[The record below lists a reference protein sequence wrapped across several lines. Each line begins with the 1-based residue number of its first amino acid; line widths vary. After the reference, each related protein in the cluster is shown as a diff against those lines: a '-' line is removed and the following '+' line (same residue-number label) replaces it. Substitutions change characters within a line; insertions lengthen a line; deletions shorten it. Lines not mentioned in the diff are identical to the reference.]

1 MAIKMTNLSEK
12 VIGVGEVTV
21 LPGETK
27 EVPIAFETSPILEVY
42 KNMGLVSLS
51 GKSTAATKA
60 AAEKKAEE
68 DKAKAEAEAKAAA
81 EKKAEEDKAKAEA
94 EAKAAAEK
102 KAKLDGLKDASDEEV
117 AALAQELGINPAEC
131 KDLADVR
138 KKVKA
143 ALSK

>member
-12 VIGVGEVTV
+12 VIGVGEATV

-27 EVPIAFETSPILEVY
+27 EVPRAFETSPILEVY

-51 GKSTAATKA
+51 GKPTAATKA
-60 AAEKKAEE
+60 VAEKKAEE
-68 DKAKAEAEAKAAA
+68 DKAKAEAEAKAV
-81 EKKAEEDKAKAEA
+81 
-94 EAKAAAEK
+94 AEK
-102 KAKLDGLKDASDEEV
+102 KAKLDSLKDASDEDV

-131 KDLADVR
+131 KDLTDVR

>member
-27 EVPIAFETSPILEVY
+27 EVPVAFETSPILEVY

-51 GKSTAATKA
+51 GKPTAASKA
-60 AAEKKAEE
+60 AAEKKADE
-68 DKAKAEAEAKAAA
+68 DE
-81 EKKAEEDKAKAEA
+81 AKAEA

-102 KAKLDGLKDASDEEV
+102 KAKLDSLKDASDEDV
-117 AALAQELGINPAEC
+117 ATLAQELGINPADC

>member
-12 VIGVGEVTV
+12 VIGVGEATV
-21 LPGETK
+21 LPGETR
-27 EVPIAFETSPILEVY
+27 EVPRAFETSPILEVY

-51 GKSTAATKA
+51 GKPTAATKA
-60 AAEKKAEE
+60 V
-68 DKAKAEAEAKAAA
+68 A

-102 KAKLDGLKDASDEEV
+102 KAKLDSLKDASDEDV

-131 KDLADVR
+131 KDLTDVR

>member
-12 VIGVGEVTV
+12 VIGVGEATV

-27 EVPIAFETSPILEVY
+27 EVPRAFETSPILEVY

-51 GKSTAATKA
+51 GKPTAATKA
-60 AAEKKAEE
+60 V
-68 DKAKAEAEAKAAA
+68 A

-117 AALAQELGINPAEC
+117 AVLAQELGINPAEC

>member
-1 MAIKMTNLSEK
+1 MAIKMTNLSEN

-27 EVPIAFETSPILEVY
+27 EVPLAFEPSPILEVY

-81 EKKAEEDKAKAEA
+81 EKKA
-94 EAKAAAEK
+94 
-102 KAKLDGLKDASDEEV
+102 KLDSLKAASDEEV

>member
-12 VIGVGEVTV
+12 VIGVGEATV

-27 EVPIAFETSPILEVY
+27 EVPRAFETSPILEVY

-51 GKSTAATKA
+51 GKPTAATKA
-60 AAEKKAEE
+60 VAEKKAEE
-68 DKAKAEAEAKAAA
+68 DKAKAEAEAKAV
-81 EKKAEEDKAKAEA
+81 
-94 EAKAAAEK
+94 AEK
-102 KAKLDGLKDASDEEV
+102 KAKLDSLKDASDEDV

>member
-51 GKSTAATKA
+51 GKPTAATKA
-60 AAEKKAEE
+60 AAEKKA
-68 DKAKAEAEAKAAA
+68 
-81 EKKAEEDKAKAEA
+81 
-94 EAKAAAEK
+94 
-102 KAKLDGLKDASDEEV
+102 KLDSLKDASDEDV

>member
-12 VIGVGEVTV
+12 VIGVGEATV

-27 EVPIAFETSPILEVY
+27 EVPRAFETSPILEVY

-51 GKSTAATKA
+51 GKPTAATKA
-60 AAEKKAEE
+60 V
-68 DKAKAEAEAKAAA
+68 A

-102 KAKLDGLKDASDEEV
+102 KAKLDSLKDASDEDV

-138 KKVKA
+138 KKVEA

>member
-27 EVPIAFETSPILEVY
+27 EVPLAFETSPILKVY

-60 AAEKKAEE
+60 SAEKKAEE
-68 DKAKAEAEAKAAA
+68 DKAKSEAEAE
-81 EKKAEEDKAKAEA
+81 KKV
-94 EAKAAAEK
+94 
-102 KAKLDGLKDASDEEV
+102 KLDSLKDASDEDV

>member
-81 EKKAEEDKAKAEA
+81 EKKA
-94 EAKAAAEK
+94 
-102 KAKLDGLKDASDEEV
+102 KLDGLKDASDEEV
-117 AALAQELGINPAEC
+117 AVLAQELGINPAEC

>member
-27 EVPIAFETSPILEVY
+27 EVPTAFETSPILEVY

-51 GKSTAATKA
+51 GKPTAASKA
-60 AAEKKAEE
+60 TT
-68 DKAKAEAEAKAAA
+68 

-102 KAKLDGLKDASDEEV
+102 KAKLDSLKDASDEDV

>member
-51 GKSTAATKA
+51 VKSTAAT
-60 AAEKKAEE
+60 
-68 DKAKAEAEAKAAA
+68 KAAA

>member
-27 EVPIAFETSPILEVY
+27 EVPTAFETSPILEVY

-51 GKSTAATKA
+51 GKPTAA
-60 AAEKKAEE
+60 
-68 DKAKAEAEAKAAA
+68 AKATT

-102 KAKLDGLKDASDEEV
+102 KAKLDSLKDASDEDV

-131 KDLADVR
+131 KDLTDVR

>member
-12 VIGVGEVTV
+12 VIGVGEATV
-21 LPGETK
+21 LPGETN
-27 EVPIAFETSPILEVY
+27 EVPRAFETSPILEVY

-51 GKSTAATKA
+51 GKPTAATKA
-60 AAEKKAEE
+60 VAEKKAEE
-68 DKAKAEAEAKAAA
+68 DKAKAEAEAKAT
-81 EKKAEEDKAKAEA
+81 
-94 EAKAAAEK
+94 AEK
-102 KAKLDGLKDASDEEV
+102 KAKLDSLKDASDEDV

>member
-27 EVPIAFETSPILEVY
+27 EVPVAFETSPILEVY

-51 GKSTAATKA
+51 GKATAATKA
-60 AAEKKAEE
+60 AT
-68 DKAKAEAEAKAAA
+68 
-81 EKKAEEDKAKAEA
+81 
-94 EAKAAAEK
+94 EK
-102 KAKLDGLKDASDEEV
+102 KAKLDSLKDASDEEV

>member
-12 VIGVGEVTV
+12 VIGVGEATV

-27 EVPIAFETSPILEVY
+27 EVPRAFETSPILEVY
-42 KNMGLVSLS
+42 KNMGLVALS
-51 GKSTAATKA
+51 GKPTAATKA
-60 AAEKKAEE
+60 V
-68 DKAKAEAEAKAAA
+68 A

-102 KAKLDGLKDASDEEV
+102 KAKLDSLKDASDEDV

>member
-12 VIGVGEVTV
+12 VIGVGEATV

-27 EVPIAFETSPILEVY
+27 EVPRAFETSPILEVY

-51 GKSTAATKA
+51 GKPTAATKA
-60 AAEKKAEE
+60 V
-68 DKAKAEAEAKAAA
+68 A

-102 KAKLDGLKDASDEEV
+102 KAKLDSLKDASDEDV

-131 KDLADVR
+131 KNLADVR

>member
-1 MAIKMTNLSEK
+1 MAIKMINLSEK
-12 VIGVGEVTV
+12 VIGVGEATV

-27 EVPIAFETSPILEVY
+27 EVPRAFETSPILEVY

-51 GKSTAATKA
+51 GKPTAATKA
-60 AAEKKAEE
+60 VAEKKAEE
-68 DKAKAEAEAKAAA
+68 DKAKAEAEAKAT
-81 EKKAEEDKAKAEA
+81 
-94 EAKAAAEK
+94 AEK
-102 KAKLDGLKDASDEEV
+102 KAKLDSLKDASDEDV

>member
-81 EKKAEEDKAKAEA
+81 EKKA
-94 EAKAAAEK
+94 
-102 KAKLDGLKDASDEEV
+102 KLDSLKDSSDEDV

>member
-81 EKKAEEDKAKAEA
+81 EKKA
-94 EAKAAAEK
+94 
-102 KAKLDGLKDASDEEV
+102 KLDGLKDASDEEV
-117 AALAQELGINPAEC
+117 SVLAQELGINPAEC

>member
-60 AAEKKAEE
+60 AAEKKSEE
-68 DKAKAEAEAKAAA
+68 DKAKV
-81 EKKAEEDKAKAEA
+81 EA

-102 KAKLDGLKDASDEEV
+102 KAKLDSLKDASDEDV

>member
-27 EVPIAFETSPILEVY
+27 EVPVAFETSPILEVY

-51 GKSTAATKA
+51 GKPTAATKA
-60 AAEKKAEE
+60 V
-68 DKAKAEAEAKAAA
+68 A

-102 KAKLDGLKDASDEEV
+102 KAKLDSLKDASDEDV

>member
-81 EKKAEEDKAKAEA
+81 EKKA
-94 EAKAAAEK
+94 
-102 KAKLDGLKDASDEEV
+102 KLDGLKDASDEEV
-117 AALAQELGINPAEC
+117 AVLAQELGINPAEC
-131 KDLADVR
+131 KDLADVH

>member
-12 VIGVGEVTV
+12 VIGVGEATV

-27 EVPIAFETSPILEVY
+27 EVPRAFETSPILEVY

-51 GKSTAATKA
+51 GKPTAATKA

-68 DKAKAEAEAKAAA
+68 DKAKAET
-81 EKKAEEDKAKAEA
+81 

-102 KAKLDGLKDASDEEV
+102 KAKLDSLKDASDEDV

>member
-12 VIGVGEVTV
+12 VIGVGEATV

-27 EVPIAFETSPILEVY
+27 EVPRAFETSPILEVY

-51 GKSTAATKA
+51 GKPTAATKA
-60 AAEKKAEE
+60 V
-68 DKAKAEAEAKAAA
+68 A

-102 KAKLDGLKDASDEEV
+102 KAKLDSLKDASDEDV

-131 KDLADVR
+131 KDLTDIR

>member
-1 MAIKMTNLSEK
+1 MAIKMTTLSEK

-27 EVPIAFETSPILEVY
+27 EVPRAFETSPILEVY

-51 GKSTAATKA
+51 GKSTAAT
-60 AAEKKAEE
+60 
-68 DKAKAEAEAKAAA
+68 KAAA

>member
-27 EVPIAFETSPILEVY
+27 EVPVAFETSPILEVY

-51 GKSTAATKA
+51 GKTTAASKA
-60 AAEKKAEE
+60 AAEKKA
-68 DKAKAEAEAKAAA
+68 D
-81 EKKAEEDKAKAEA
+81 EDKAKAEA

-102 KAKLDGLKDASDEEV
+102 KAKLDSLKDASDEDV
-117 AALAQELGINPAEC
+117 AALAQELGINPADC

>member
-12 VIGVGEVTV
+12 VIGVDEATV

-27 EVPIAFETSPILEVY
+27 EVPRAFETSPILEVY

-51 GKSTAATKA
+51 GKPTAATKA
-60 AAEKKAEE
+60 V
-68 DKAKAEAEAKAAA
+68 A

-102 KAKLDGLKDASDEEV
+102 KAKLDSLKDASDEDV

-131 KDLADVR
+131 KDLTDVR

>member
-27 EVPIAFETSPILEVY
+27 EVPTAFETSPILEVY

-60 AAEKKAEE
+60 AV
-68 DKAKAEAEAKAAA
+68 

-102 KAKLDGLKDASDEEV
+102 KAKLDSLKDASDEDV

>member
-42 KNMGLVSLS
+42 KNMELVSLS

-81 EKKAEEDKAKAEA
+81 EKKA
-94 EAKAAAEK
+94 
-102 KAKLDGLKDASDEEV
+102 KLDSLKDASDEDV

>member
-27 EVPIAFETSPILEVY
+27 EVPRAFETSPILEVY

-51 GKSTAATKA
+51 GKPTAATKA

-68 DKAKAEAEAKAAA
+68 DKAKAEAEAKT
-81 EKKAEEDKAKAEA
+81 
-94 EAKAAAEK
+94 AAEK

>member
-27 EVPIAFETSPILEVY
+27 EVPLAFETSPILEVY

-81 EKKAEEDKAKAEA
+81 EKKA
-94 EAKAAAEK
+94 
-102 KAKLDGLKDASDEEV
+102 KLDSLKDASDEEV

>member
-81 EKKAEEDKAKAEA
+81 EKKA
-94 EAKAAAEK
+94 
-102 KAKLDGLKDASDEEV
+102 KLDGLKDTSDEEV
-117 AALAQELGINPAEC
+117 AVLAQELGINPAEC
-131 KDLADVR
+131 KNLADVR